1 MDGRRR
7 PYAMGPAEGTQ
18 GETAYDQ
25 RLSRDTLDEIAYL
38 DGVPRTNAYTKINP
52 LSQEN
57 SEHIIHTTDG
67 HAHKKTRTMHTQR
80 TDVARGHTPTR
91 CAPHQHSPLVTL
103 SRHAL
108 PIRLSALSRA
118 QRHEARRDATQDVCA
133 PHVEPSLSLGF
144 STDDGSL
151 LSRFLSLSHGMGPAA
166 CEAGPGILSLARR
179 LQGQPSAVAPP
190 RRASPHPRRGQLSAA
205 AICGPR
211 RRLRP
216 FRAFRLS

>member
-1 MDGRRR
+1 MGVVGLVGMRWGAGQGHNRRDCIL
-7 PYAMGPAEGTQ
+7 YGADPA
-18 GETAYDQ
+18 
-25 RLSRDTLDEIAYL
+25 TLDEIAYL
-38 DGVPRTNAYTKINP
+38 DPSAYKNK
-52 LSQEN
+52 SQEN

-67 HAHKKTRTMHTQR
+67 HAHKKTRTMHTENR
-80 TDVARGHTPTR
+80 CSARSHTDTVRATSALT
-91 CAPHQHSPLVTL
+91 
-103 SRHAL
+103 SRHTLTPRLL

-151 LSRFLSLSHGMGPAA
+151 LSRFLSLSHGIGPAA

-216 FRAFRLS
+216 FHSAFRLS

>member
-67 HAHKKTRTMHTQR
+67 HAHKKTRTMHTENRCSARSHTDTVRATSALTSRHTLTPRAPHPSLGAVSR
-80 TDVARGHTPTR
+80 TETRGATR
-91 CAPHQHSPLVTL
+91 CDARCMRPTCRALSL
-103 SRHAL
+103 SRLLHRR
-108 PIRLSALSRA
+108 RLA
-118 QRHEARRDATQDVCA
+118 
-133 PHVEPSLSLGF
+133 SLSL
-144 STDDGSL
+144 S
-151 LSRFLSLSHGMGPAA
+151 LSLSRYGTRR